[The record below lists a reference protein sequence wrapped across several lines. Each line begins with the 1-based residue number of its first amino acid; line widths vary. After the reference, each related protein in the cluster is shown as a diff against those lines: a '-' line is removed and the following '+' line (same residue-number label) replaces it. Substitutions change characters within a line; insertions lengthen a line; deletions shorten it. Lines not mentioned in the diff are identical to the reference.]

1 MEVELVYIKIFLDKG
16 CRNSGK
22 RIIIFGQKTL
32 SSAATEVEAMSRPIC
47 TRLPF
52 PRGTHP

>member
-16 CRNSGK
+16 CRNSE
-22 RIIIFGQKTL
+22 IIIFGQKTL